1 MKYNF
6 TSLDRLSTSDV
17 DAIVGMQHYFID
29 DLTFDVN
36 HFSLSDTFGYVADV
50 GKMLTTRLQHE
61 SFADNM
67 AVGFT
72 IGCTNNSRVSL
83 IVNNNKLK
91 SFANTLMYFIFFQLL
106 VLGMGFRRGCWYER
120 SGIEEDAI
128 VALKGIRIEKKIEGT
143 EDWLG
148 HVFDDSCIQVQLFS
162 LLQFLIIMKCGIEI
176 GE

>member
-29 DLTFDVN
+29 DLTLDVN

-91 SFANTLMYFIFFQLL
+91 SFANTLMYFIFFSCWSQVWGFVVGVGMRDRELKKMQQSLSKEFVLRKKLRAPKIGWVTFLMIRAFRFSYL
-106 VLGMGFRRGCWYER
+106 VCYSF
-120 SGIEEDAI
+120 
-128 VALKGIRIEKKIEGT
+128 
-143 EDWLG
+143 
-148 HVFDDSCIQVQLFS
+148 
-162 LLQFLIIMKCGIEI
+162 
-176 GE
+176 